1 MATYL
6 YRLGR
11 FAFRRRRLV
20 VLVWLGLLAAGIAGA
35 ATLSGP
41 TSNGFS
47 IPGTE
52 SQRAVD
58 LLEERFPQAGADGA
72 TARIVFQ
79 APDGQKLTDAANTA
93 QVQQT
98 LGRITDAPQVAR
110 VLDPFTAKAIS
121 ADGRTGYAQVTY
133 DVTVARRS
141 RREAQEAVA
150 DRGRARP
157 RGRPHGRVR
166 RRRPAGRRT
175 SRA

>member
-41 TSNGFS
+41 TANGFS

-58 LLEERFPQAGADGA
+58 LLQDRFPQADADSA

-79 APDGQKLTDAANTA
+79 APAGQKLS
-93 QVQQT
+93 
-98 LGRITDAPQVAR
+98 LIH
-110 VLDPFTAKAIS
+110 I
-121 ADGRTGYAQVTY
+121 
-133 DVTVARRS
+133 
-141 RREAQEAVA
+141 
-150 DRGRARP
+150 
-157 RGRPHGRVR
+157 
-166 RRRPAGRRT
+166 
-175 SRA
+175 

>member
-20 VLVWLGLLAAGIAGA
+20 LLVWLGLLAVGIAGA
-35 ATLSGP
+35 AALSGP

-52 SQRAVD
+52 SQRAAD
-58 LLEERFPQAGADGA
+58 LLDERFPQAGADAA
-72 TARIVFQ
+72 TARVVFQ
-79 APDGQKLTDAANTA
+79 APPGQRLTDAANTA

-121 ADGRTGYAQVTY
+121 PDGRTGYAQVTRPRQPWPPPSNRPARPGSRSSTA
-133 DVTVARRS
+133 VTPCRCRTS
-141 RREAQEAVA
+141 
-150 DRGRARP
+150 RARP
-157 RGRPHGRVR
+157 R
-166 RRRPAGRRT
+166 
-175 SRA
+175 